1 MNSQLLEGMH
11 ELPRTGS
18 VPRSLV
24 LLHGFLGAPEAFDD
38 VVAALKRKPPLCIPT
53 LYGHNGVRETDATRG
68 FDEEIARLEQWIERS
83 ARPLP
88 AHLVGYSLGARLAL
102 GLLVRAPRL
111 FSSATVVSG
120 RRGLDS
126 SEDRALR
133 RTTDLLWAERLQKQP
148 LSEFL
153 DAWESQPLFET
164 LRLVAPEKLRR
175 LRYQRLKHDP
185 VALSQA
191 LFGLSLSRMPSYAEE
206 LSRVRVPVTI
216 VVGALD
222 EKFVALGE
230 ELLSRLPNG
239 KLMVVAEA
247 GHHLPVERPEALAA
261 AIDEGMDHD

>member
-1 MNSQLLEGMH
+1 MNSPPLEGIH

-18 VPRSLV
+18 GPRSLV
-24 LLHGFLGAPEAFDD
+24 LLHGFLGGPETFDD
-38 VVAALKRKPPLCIPT
+38 VVAALKRKPPVCIPP
-53 LYGHNGVRETDATRG
+53 LYGHNGVRETDTTRD
-68 FDEEIARLEQWIERS
+68 FDEEILRLEQWIERF

-88 AHLVGYSLGARLAL
+88 AHLAGYSLGARLAL

-111 FSSATVVSG
+111 FSSATLVSG
-120 RRGLDS
+120 RCGLDCN
-126 SEDRALR
+126 EDRKLR
-133 RTTDLLWAERLQKQP
+133 WTTDLRWAERLQRQP

-164 LRLVAPEKLRR
+164 MRHVAPEKQRR
-175 LRYQRLKHDP
+175 LRYQRLRHDP

-191 LFGLSLSRMPSYAEE
+191 LLGLSLSRMPSYAEC
-206 LSRVRVPVTI
+206 LSQVRVPVTI